1 MTMYEKLIQLRKD
14 HDLTQE
20 ALAEQLAISRQAIIK
35 WERGEAVPSS
45 ENLVQLARFYQISV
59 EDPTDYKLP
68 CPTGKPLRKP
78 KPASDPKPEPPPS
91 QPAPPRW
98 KRPALLA
105 AACLACGLCLAGM
118 FVLGWVLHAKLS
130 PGVMQTVSMNDMKQD
145 YFNVAD
151 AEPFDIEP
159 LQ

>member
-1 MTMYEKLIQLRKD
+1 M
-14 HDLTQE
+14 
-20 ALAEQLAISRQAIIK
+20 AEQLAISRQAIIK

-59 EDPTDYKLP
+59 EDLTDHKLP
-68 CPTGKPLRKP
+68 CPAGKPLRKP
-78 KPASDPKPEPPPS
+78 KPAPDQNPEPFPS
-91 QPAPPRW
+91 QPAPSRW

-145 YFNVAD
+145 YFNVA
-151 AEPFDIEP
+151 AAKPFDIEP

>member
-1 MTMYEKLIQLRKD
+1 M
-14 HDLTQE
+14 
-20 ALAEQLAISRQAIIK
+20 
-35 WERGEAVPSS
+35 
-45 ENLVQLARFYQISV
+45 VQLARFYQISV
-59 EDPTDYKLP
+59 EDLTDYKLP
-68 CPTGKPLRKP
+68 CPVGKPLRKP

-130 PGVMQTVSMNDMKQD
+130 PDVTQTVSMNDLKQD
-145 YFNVAD
+145 YFNVFNAD
-151 AEPFDIEP
+151 QFNIEP

>member
-20 ALAEQLAISRQAIIK
+20 ALAEQLTISRQAIIK

-59 EDPTDYKLP
+59 EDLTDYKLP
-68 CPTGKPLRKP
+68 CPVGKPLRKP
-78 KPASDPKPEPPPS
+78 KSAPEPKPEPTPS

-118 FVLGWVLHAKLS
+118 FVLGWNLHAKLS
-130 PGVMQTVSMNDMKQD
+130 PD
-145 YFNVAD
+145 YPAVTAIESLPED
-151 AEPFDIEP
+151 SFDLSSARHIEYGP
-159 LQ
+159 

>member
-59 EDPTDYKLP
+59 EDLTDYKLP
-68 CPTGKPLRKP
+68 CPVGKPLRKP
-78 KPASDPKPEPPPS
+78 KPAPEPKP
-91 QPAPPRW
+91 APTRW

-130 PGVMQTVSMNDMKQD
+130 PDVTQTVSMNDLKQD

-151 AEPFDIEP
+151 ADQFDIEP